1 MKTSKDECWDAIGL
15 QAEKDRIWK
24 EAIERFL
31 EIYRHSGT
39 SQEVERRIRNLKMGD
54 GEPKRG
60 DGGVTISTLPSRLRC
75 LSDDFAL
82 ACEHASAMDEQLQ
95 AADALAKA
103 LSSDRLLAGYLSE
116 EVVDALDTYE
126 KIRGG
131 K

>member
-39 SQEVERRIRNLKMGD
+39 SEEVERRIRNLKMGD

-60 DGGVTISTLPSRLRC
+60 DGGREVTL
-75 LSDDFAL
+75 
-82 ACEHASAMDEQLQ
+82 LQ
-95 AADALAKA
+95 AADALAKSAEMLWVVLANVSEGDWKKQPQEWQDAAARWRDEYHKA
-103 LSSDRLLAGYLSE
+103 LA
-116 EVVDALDTYE
+116 AYE
-126 KIRGG
+126 KVRI